1 MAISKPLD
9 LMDCLQDEPPSYL
22 AVSQSSPLDRIK
34 LVKAG
39 LPAGVVVT
47 LATSMGVPRDQL
59 LRWIGIP
66 RATANRK
73 IKAGERLNQDE
84 SERVLGLIKLIGQVE
99 RIVAESGDPTG
110 FLSARWTAQWL
121 ALPLPALGGR
131 LPGDFM
137 DTFEGRS
144 LVSGLMAQIQS
155 GAYA

>member
-1 MAISKPLD
+1 MAIYKTPD
-9 LMDCLQDEPPSYL
+9 LMRCLQAESPSYL
-22 AVSQSSPLDRIK
+22 AVSQSNPMDRIE

-39 LPAGVVVT
+39 LPAGVLVT
-47 LATSMGVPRDQL
+47 LASSMGVPRDQVF
-59 LRWIGIP
+59 RWVGIP

-99 RIVAESGDPTG
+99 RIVSESGDPKG
-110 FLSARWTAQWL
+110 FHPAQWTARWL
-121 ALPLPALGGR
+121 AIPLPALGGR

-137 DTFEGRS
+137 DTFEGRT